1 MSENQ
6 QPQPQTISQ
15 TTFEE
20 EIEEEKEFERKYN
33 SEIVLPPLLKWLE
46 MSIKELS
53 TYLPSLVDYLY
64 LYGGLDTITYRVN
77 EDDAIRL
84 GLLPQGIRTDIR
96 PIVGDL
102 TITLDTSGGHSGGN
116 LVTVEIDNVEIT
128 MSDWDEIYRYLR
140 VEQITLR
147 DFVRACTT
155 FKWLYEKH
163 RNAFLRGIAKPRGRP
178 IKEYIGDSLGV
189 TITPEPRLSISIFK
203 VVEADDF
210 YYEIDIWKDPIEVSL
225 KELPELLLSMFS
237 IKDLVGIFKFAFSPL
252 YKS

>member
-6 QPQPQTISQ
+6 QLQPQTTFQ

-33 SEIVLPPLLKWLE
+33 SEIVLPPLVKWLG
-46 MSIKELS
+46 MSIKEMS

-77 EDDAIRL
+77 EDDAIKL

-116 LVTVEIDNVEIT
+116 LVTVEIDDAEIT
-128 MSDWDEIYRYLR
+128 MSDWDEIYQYLR

-163 RNAFLRGIAKPRGRP
+163 RNAFLRGITKPSGRP
-178 IKEYIGDSLGV
+178 IKEYIGDSLEV
-189 TITPEPRLSISIFK
+189 AIAPEPRLNISIFK
-203 VVEADDF
+203 VVEVDDF
-210 YYEIDIWKDPIEVSL
+210 YYEIDIWKNPIEVSL
-225 KELPELLLSMFS
+225 KELSEPSLSALS
-237 IKDLVGIFKFAFSPL
+237 IKDLTNMFKFAFTPL

>member
-1 MSENQ
+1 MSGNQ
-6 QPQPQTISQ
+6 QSQLQT
-15 TTFEE
+15 E
-20 EIEEEKEFERKYN
+20 EIEKEKEFERKYN
-33 SEIVLPPLLKWLE
+33 NEIVLPPLVKWLE

-77 EDDAIRL
+77 EDDAIKL

-96 PIVGDL
+96 PPIVGDL

-116 LVTVEIDNVEIT
+116 LVIVEIDGVEIT

-163 RNAFLRGIAKPRGRP
+163 RNAFLRGITKPSGRP
-178 IKEYIGDSLGV
+178 IKEYIGDSLEV
-189 TITPEPRLSISIFK
+189 TITTEPRLNISIFK
-203 VVEADDF
+203 VVEVDDF
-210 YYEIDIWKDPIEVSL
+210 YYEIDIWKNPIEVSL
-225 KELPELLLSMFS
+225 KELSEPSLSALS
-237 IKDLVGIFKFAFSPL
+237 IKDLTNMFKFAFTPL